1 MSQQIPSLNWPR
13 RTNGLV
19 GTEDLLKQ
27 NPSMDSF
34 PQEERIPV
42 NLVSNYTLSKINLT
56 NVGLG
61 IGVFDFKNI
70 GDFDLRSFSNG
81 SNKVSVNLNSKTIL
95 LDVVPLNIA
104 KEISIS
110 NLSDVNVVG
119 AISNESI
126 LSYNTT
132 TSAWE
137 PTPLQVISPYTFN
150 VAVNHGALTLS
161 TISNGQNLSLFG
173 SDNITV
179 DISSITSAGTTA
191 QFNWT
196 ANLNELSDVSTTAP
210 INGQVL
216 AYDTILGKW
225 KPTVV
230 SGMTQYSFEV
240 KVDLGGATSTV
251 NSLDILSIL
260 GNNQTITTSLT
271 NTNEISIDWSA
282 NLNQLTNVSTVAA
295 TNGQVLTYNSS
306 SQKWE
311 PKNAAGANYT
321 VGNGISFSGG
331 TEIQLG
337 GSLKKNTIIDGTSTY
352 NLSFKN
358 IEAFETTSNGL
369 SSGSRFELN
378 DTIILHE
385 VGSPSVILATYM
397 GYEEAVVSARTN
409 QVGGGIRAFKL
420 TTKAD
425 SGKLTHQL
433 NNNQTIAGYIVDMS
447 GIKILDGVNTPSAG
461 HVLTY
466 MSDGS
471 TQFQPIT
478 GGGGAADNWGT
489 QVVQHDTTLI
499 GEGTSASLL
508 TISNPLP
515 TGHTDGDYLGVIGGA
530 PTWLPPTMT
539 EFAAICEVQA
549 DSEVSITVGKS
560 FFVVPPQLGGWQIKN
575 YIASVYTL
583 GSGGTTDIR
592 LLKNKSTLANSN
604 LSLAT
609 QNAIRSSINQT
620 VSAGDIINIEITGAK
635 TTKDKGLSVT
645 IYFQP

>member
-13 RTNGLV
+13 RTNVLV

-27 NPSMDSF
+27 NPSTDPF

-42 NLVSNYTLSKINLT
+42 NLVSNYTLSKINLA

-81 SNKVSVNLNSKTIL
+81 SDKVSVNLNSKTIL
-95 LDVVPLNIA
+95 LDVAPLNIA

-110 NLSDVNVVG
+110 NLLDVNVVG
-119 AISNESI
+119 EISNESI

-137 PTPLQVISPYTFN
+137 PTSLEIISPYTFN
-150 VAVNHGALTLS
+150 VAVNHGPLTLS

-196 ANLNELSDVSTTAP
+196 ANLNQLTDVSTTAP

-225 KPTVV
+225 KPTIV

-282 NLNQLTNVSTVAA
+282 NLNQLTNVSTMAA
-295 TNGQVLTYNSS
+295 TNGQVLTYSS
-306 SQKWE
+306 SLQKWE

-331 TEIQLG
+331 TEIQFG

-420 TTKAD
+420 TTRAD
-425 SGKLTHQL
+425 SGKLIHQL

-471 TQFQPIT
+471 TQFQPVT

-499 GEGTSASLL
+499 GAGTSASLL

-530 PTWLPPTMT
+530 PTWLPSTMS

-560 FFVVPPQLGGWQIKN
+560 FFVVPPQLGGWQIKS
-575 YIASVYTL
+575 YAASVYTL

-592 LLKNKSTLANSN
+592 LLKNKSALANSN
-604 LSLAT
+604 LSLST
-609 QNAIRSSINQT
+609 QNAIRSSINGT
-620 VSAGDIINIEITGAK
+620 VSSGDIINIEVYGVK
-635 TTKDKGLSVT
+635 TTKDKGLSLT

>member
-13 RTNGLV
+13 RTNVLV

-27 NPSMDSF
+27 NPSTDSF

-42 NLVSNYTLSKINLT
+42 SLVSNYTLSKINLA

-81 SNKVSVNLNSKTIL
+81 SDKVSVNLNSKTIL

-110 NLSDVNVVG
+110 NLLDVNVVG
-119 AISNESI
+119 EISNESI

-137 PTPLQVISPYTFN
+137 PTSLQIISPYTFN
-150 VAVNHGALTLS
+150 VAVNHGPLTLS
-161 TISNGQNLSLFG
+161 TISNGQNLSLLS
-173 SDNITV
+173 SDNIKV

-191 QFNWT
+191 QFSWT
-196 ANLNELSDVSTTAP
+196 ANLNQLTDVSTTAP

-240 KVDLGGATSTV
+240 KGDLGGATSTV

-260 GNNQTITTSLT
+260 GDNQAIATSLT
-271 NTNEISIDWSA
+271 NTNEISIGWSA
-282 NLNQLTNVSTVAA
+282 FLHQLTDVRPIAP

-306 SQKWE
+306 LQKWE
-311 PKNAAGANYT
+311 PQNVGSANYT
-321 VGNGISFSGG
+321 AANGISFSGG

-337 GSLKKNTIIDGTSTY
+337 GTLKKNTIVDGTSTY

-358 IEAFETTSNGL
+358 IEAFETTSNGQ
-369 SSGSRFELN
+369 STGSRFELN
-378 DTIILHE
+378 DTSILHE
-385 VGSPSVILATYM
+385 VGSPFVLLATYM

-420 TTKAD
+420 TTRAD

-471 TQFQPIT
+471 TQFQPVT

-499 GEGTSASLL
+499 GAGTSASLL

-515 TGHTDGDYLGVIGGA
+515 TGHTDGNYLGVIGGV
-530 PTWLPPTMT
+530 PTWLPSTIS

-575 YIASVYTL
+575 YAVSVYTL

-592 LLKNKSTLANSN
+592 LLKNKSVLANSN
-604 LSLAT
+604 LSLST
-609 QNAIRSSINQT
+609 QNAIRSSINGT
-620 VSAGDIINIEITGAK
+620 VSSGDIINIEVYGVK
-635 TTKDKGLSVT
+635 TTKDKGLSLT

>member
-13 RTNGLV
+13 RTNVLI

-27 NPSMDSF
+27 NPSTDSF

-42 NLVSNYTLSKINLT
+42 NLVSNYTLSKINLV

-81 SNKVSVNLNSKTIL
+81 SDKVSVNLNSKTIL

-119 AISNESI
+119 TISNESI

-132 TSAWE
+132 TNAWE
-137 PTPLQVISPYTFN
+137 PTSLQIISPYTFN
-150 VAVNHGALTLS
+150 VGVNHGPLTLS
-161 TISNGQNLSLFG
+161 TISNGQNLSLLS
-173 SDNITV
+173 SDNIKV

-191 QFNWT
+191 QFSWT
-196 ANLNELSDVSTTAP
+196 ANLNQLTDVSTTAP

-240 KVDLGGATSTV
+240 KVDVGSETSTV

-260 GNNQTITTSLT
+260 GDNQTITTSLT
-271 NTNEISIDWSA
+271 NTNEISIGWSA
-282 NLNQLTNVSTVAA
+282 FLHQLTDVRPITPA
-295 TNGQVLTYNSS
+295 NGQVLTYNSS
-306 SQKWE
+306 FQKWE
-311 PKNAAGANYT
+311 PQNVGSANYT
-321 VGNGISFSGG
+321 AENGISFSGG

-337 GSLKKNTIIDGTSTY
+337 GTLNKHTTINGTSTY

-358 IEAFETTSNGL
+358 IKAFETTSNG
-369 SSGSRFELN
+369 SFSGSRFELN
-378 DTIILHE
+378 NAIILHE

-420 TTKAD
+420 TTRAD

-471 TQFQPIT
+471 TQFQAVT

-499 GEGTSASLL
+499 GAGTSASLL

-515 TGHTDGDYLGVIGGA
+515 MGHTDGDYLGVIGGA
-530 PTWLPPTMT
+530 PTWLPSTIS
-539 EFAAICEVQA
+539 EFAAMCEVQA
-549 DSEVSITVGKS
+549 DSEVSVTVGKS

-575 YIASVYTL
+575 YAASVYTL

-592 LLKNKSTLANSN
+592 LLKNKSALANSN
-604 LSLAT
+604 LSLST
-609 QNAIRSSINQT
+609 QNAIRSSINET
-620 VSAGDIINIEITGAK
+620 VSSGDIINIEVYGVK
-635 TTKDKGLSVT
+635 TTKDKGLSLT